1 MVPRSRENRKSARF
15 LMRRG
20 AEVIFDAPELP
31 IRCVVLDLSDSGA
44 RLSFA
49 NPIAGLTRN
58 FTLVLFNDASVRRD
72 CEVVWTDSRSAGVKF
87 VGQWY
92 GAVKTARHLTPNDA
106 RAKKPLTAK
115 EQNGRVL

>member
-1 MVPRSRENRKSARF
+1 MVPRSRESRKSARF

-31 IRCVVLDLSDSGA
+31 IRCVVSDLSDSGA

-49 NPIAGLTRN
+49 NPIAGLAHN
-58 FTLVLFNDASVRRD
+58 FTLMVFNDASAQRD
-72 CEVVWTDSRSAGVKF
+72 CEVVWTDRRSAGVKF

-92 GAVKTARHLTPNDA
+92 GAVKPERRLTPYDA
-106 RAKKPLTAK
+106 RTKKPLTTK
-115 EQNGRVL
+115 QQNGRVL